1 MQSFSMF
8 RNYEDRDMEL
18 NMDVAQLIEQCKQGD
33 EQALGKLYAAYAQQ
47 MRGVCRRYINDKQT
61 VDDVLHD
68 AFVIIFTSFDRLRDK
83 QRADSWM
90 RAIVRNVALKYK
102 EHRTTLP
109 MVSLEETNEAEFIST
124 EDEDLDVRGVPLDE
138 VLRMVER
145 LPDGYGKVFRLSVFE
160 GMTHKEIAEELGI
173 ASHSSSSQLARA
185 KKMLRKMMTHYWGW
199 LLLPI
204 LLPVALL
211 LFRLFPSDSEEEK
224 PLAAKQEERQM
235 NENDNENEKHP
246 MNETADENVHQSQ
259 NMPTPI
265 YTSSHKSRNGST
277 GGTQTTVIYQVDSL
291 PSADTLYNIYKE
303 SIAEHQLV
311 EKTDSV
317 PMEQKDVVPHVDI
330 ADLQYDKP
338 RLKNQEQRWSLQL
351 AYAGGYDEQ
360 NQYNQAYSFSI
371 PRSTASDMPVP
382 GVPAPVIPS
391 SIDNWTDY
399 AIYLSNHPE
408 VGSAKLRGI
417 MMRIA
422 LNNSNKMGGED
433 KIQRSSHH
441 FMPISWS
448 LSLNYQIH
456 HRWAVETGVQ
466 YNRLTSEFEIGTDG
480 NAIYEQQTIHY
491 LGIPAKAI
499 YQFYN
504 GKRWNIYSSA
514 GMMLEMPVHA
524 TLHSDYFIDGKHEAD
539 EKTTFKAPWQFSTHL
554 GIGFQFNITPSIGIF
569 AEPSLQYFIPTGSSI
584 ETYRTEHPF
593 GFNLPLGIRFTWK

>member
-8 RNYEDRDMEL
+8 RNYEDRNMEL

-47 MRGVCRRYINDKQT
+47 MRGVCRRYINDRQT

-83 QRADSWM
+83 QRADAWM

-102 EHRTTLP
+102 EHRSTFP
-109 MVSLEETNEAEFIST
+109 MISLEETNEAEFIST
-124 EDEDLDVRGVPLDE
+124 EEEDLDVRGVPLDE
-138 VLRMVER
+138 VLRMVDR

-224 PLAAKQEERQM
+224 ANERKTITK
-235 NENDNENEKHP
+235 NEQQP
-246 MNETADENVHQSQ
+246 MNETADAGAPLLPNT
-259 NMPTPI
+259 PTPI
-265 YTSSHKSRNGST
+265 YTSSHKSRSGST
-277 GGTQTTVIYQVDSL
+277 GGIQTTVIYQVDSL
-291 PSADTLYNIYKE
+291 PSADTLYNINKE
-303 SIAEHQLV
+303 SMAEHQQE
-311 EKTDSV
+311 EKTDSI
-317 PMEQKDVVPHVDI
+317 PMEQKDVMPHIDI
-330 ADLQYDKP
+330 ADLLNDKP
-338 RLKNQEQRWSLQL
+338 LRKIQEQRWSFQL
-351 AYAGGYDEQ
+351 AYARGYDEQ
-360 NQYNQAYSFSI
+360 NQYNQACSFSI
-371 PRSTASDMPVP
+371 PRSTASELPVP
-382 GVPAPVIPS
+382 SDPTHPAPVIPS

-422 LNNSNKMGGED
+422 LNNSDKMGGED

-448 LSLNYQIH
+448 LSLNYQVH

-466 YNRLTSEFEIGTDG
+466 YNRLTSECEIGTDE
-480 NAIYEQQTIHY
+480 NAIHERQTVHY

-499 YQFYN
+499 YQFHN
-504 GKRWNIYSSA
+504 SKRWNIYSSA

-524 TLHSDYFIDGKHEAD
+524 TLHSDYFIDGEHEAD
-539 EKTTFKAPWQFSTHL
+539 EKTTFKYPWQFSTHL
-554 GIGFQFNITPSIGIF
+554 GIGLQFNITPSIGIF

-584 ETYRTEHPF
+584 ETYRSEHPF